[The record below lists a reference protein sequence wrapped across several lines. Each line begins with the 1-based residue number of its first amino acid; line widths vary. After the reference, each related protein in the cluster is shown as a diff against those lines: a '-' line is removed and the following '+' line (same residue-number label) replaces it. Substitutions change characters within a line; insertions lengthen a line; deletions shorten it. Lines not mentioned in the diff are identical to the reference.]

1 MLAFA
6 KQAFETGFNAV
17 SLAAAAGLLMLTL
30 WISLRRKRIVSE
42 GSLISNKKPA
52 IRRALVSRAGLR
64 PCR

>member
-1 MLAFA
+1 
-6 KQAFETGFNAV
+6 
-17 SLAAAAGLLMLTL
+17 MLTL